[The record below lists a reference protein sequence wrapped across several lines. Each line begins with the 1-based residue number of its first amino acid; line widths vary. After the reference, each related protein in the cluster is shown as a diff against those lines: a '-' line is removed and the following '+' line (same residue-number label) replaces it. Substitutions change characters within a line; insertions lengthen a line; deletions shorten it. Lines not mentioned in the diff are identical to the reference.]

1 MKTHQSFEND
11 INRYGQLVFENKQV
25 DFDDTTMKLVVLQD
39 EFDSDQIYIEVI
51 SESMENTCNDG
62 IYITREQANKLI
74 DYLTYLLSK

>member
-11 INRYGQLVFENKQV
+11 LDRYGSLVFENKQV
-25 DFDDTTMKLVVLQD
+25 DFDDATMTLVVLQD

>member
-11 INRYGQLVFENKQV
+11 LNRYGQLVFENKQV
-25 DFDDTTMKLVVLQD
+25 DFDETTMKLAVLQD